1 MIVSCEQPAF
11 SSRQR
16 KFTESYSDRAR
27 RNQCAMDPIHALNCG
42 TWAPAGS
49 CFGWSLRVGS
59 SQLLPFFAPWEP
71 TKQDLPCILSINL
84 LYRANLENLSFL
96 LQDWMVFALATGVP
110 NFPSAFRT
118 QCLHRDAECI
128 IEGLLLVPS
137 LLLYKTCIFVPIR
150 PFYIHGWVV
159 HLLPCSKEYAKVR
172 HVTAGKFTALLWIFA
187 PYLQT
192 F

>member
-11 SSRQR
+11 HLGNGSLWNHIQ
-16 KFTESYSDRAR
+16 TEGEKKPVCYDCPELWNMSTRWKLLWLISPGRLKPTTAFFRTMRTHQTGSAVPIVDQLVFNRA
-27 RNQCAMDPIHALNCG
+27 I
-42 TWAPAGS
+42 
-49 CFGWSLRVGS
+49 
-59 SQLLPFFAPWEP
+59 
-71 TKQDLPCILSINL
+71 
-84 LYRANLENLSFL
+84 LENLSFL

-128 IEGLLLVPS
+128 TEGLLLVSS
-137 LLLYKTCIFVPIR
+137 LLLYKICIFVPIR

-172 HVTAGKFTALLWIFA
+172 HVTAGKFTALL
-187 PYLQT
+187 
-192 F
+192 

>member
-1 MIVSCEQPAF
+1 MCYGSNTCPELWNMSTCRKTAALADLSGSAQANCCPFGSMRTHQTGSAVPIVDQLVF
-11 SSRQR
+11 N
-16 KFTESYSDRAR
+16 RA
-27 RNQCAMDPIHALNCG
+27 I
-42 TWAPAGS
+42 
-49 CFGWSLRVGS
+49 
-59 SQLLPFFAPWEP
+59 
-71 TKQDLPCILSINL
+71 
-84 LYRANLENLSFL
+84 LENLSFL

-172 HVTAGKFTALLWIFA
+172 HVTAGKFTALL
-187 PYLQT
+187 
-192 F
+192 